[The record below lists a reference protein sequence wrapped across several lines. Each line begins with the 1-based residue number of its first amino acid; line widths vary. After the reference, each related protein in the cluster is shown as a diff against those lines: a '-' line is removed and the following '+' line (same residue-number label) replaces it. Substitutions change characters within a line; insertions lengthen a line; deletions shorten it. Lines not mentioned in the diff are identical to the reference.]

1 MKQQTRSLFETEYR
15 NRETL
20 AWGLSG
26 EQLFDEMNRA
36 HPSTCAAQ
44 AITQNLAF
52 KSLIQRGRQ

>member
-15 NRETL
+15 NRQTP

-36 HPSTCAAQ
+36 HPSTV
-44 AITQNLAF
+44 IVRRKRSHRTWHL
-52 KSLIQRGRQ
+52 SP